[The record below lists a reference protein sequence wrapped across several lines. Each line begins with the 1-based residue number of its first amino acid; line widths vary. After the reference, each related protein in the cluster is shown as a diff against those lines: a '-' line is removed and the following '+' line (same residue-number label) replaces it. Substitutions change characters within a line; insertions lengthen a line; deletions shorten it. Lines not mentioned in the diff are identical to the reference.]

1 MKSSKDH
8 AKNKKEE
15 SKKMQNNIQQKALP
29 LCMIKNIKPLKLN
42 SRRTRENRNS
52 ERIFK
57 DIKNNGPKIITYD
70 LSERVLDSK
79 K

>member
-1 MKSSKDH
+1 
-8 AKNKKEE
+8 
-15 SKKMQNNIQQKALP
+15 
-29 LCMIKNIKPLKLN
+29 MIKNIKPLKLN